1 MVPPVGPAG
10 GEQGRHADQ
19 QPDADPTLR
28 RAVPAAMSPH
38 GHARSAG
45 EHRRDR
51 AQRDA
56 GEHRRR
62 GGDARRGQRAGRRPP
77 TEEPSL
83 DLQLAP
89 ATAKPAPSLRP
100 PLPTAMRLGTTA
112 VRQVAAKP
120 TPRRALQRS
129 PDDRDAL
136 LGTEVV
142 AELGKP
148 TVDHRG
154 DVEEVGALVAA
165 DEQGLTQGEVRA
177 EAEADQGGREQ
188 QENRGEPRPTA
199 APRRP
204 VSGGGSLE
212 YQASVTGRCHPD
224 AMPGN
229 PEPAGQAERKAST
242 IAARHAR
249 RLGLW
254 WSSGD
259 RPRRT
264 TIRSRGGHSISD

>member
-1 MVPPVGPAG
+1 MPTSSPTPIPRCAVPCLRRCRHTDTHAAPASIAAIGPSEMRVSIAAEAATHAAASVLGVGP
-10 GEQGRHADQ
+10 
-19 QPDADPTLR
+19 
-28 RAVPAAMSPH
+28 
-38 GHARSAG
+38 
-45 EHRRDR
+45 
-51 AQRDA
+51 
-56 GEHRRR
+56 RRR
-62 GGDARRGQRAGRRPP
+62 SRAS
-77 TEEPSL
+77 TY
-83 DLQLAP
+83 QLAP

-229 PEPAGQAERKAST
+229 PEPAGQGERKAST

>member
-1 MVPPVGPAG
+1 MPTSSPTPIPRCTVPCPRRCRHTDTHAAPASIAAIGPSEMRVSIAAEAATHAAASVLGVGP
-10 GEQGRHADQ
+10 
-19 QPDADPTLR
+19 
-28 RAVPAAMSPH
+28 
-38 GHARSAG
+38 
-45 EHRRDR
+45 
-51 AQRDA
+51 
-56 GEHRRR
+56 RRR
-62 GGDARRGQRAGRRPP
+62 SRAS
-77 TEEPSL
+77 TY
-83 DLQLAP
+83 QLAP
-89 ATAKPAPSLRP
+89 AT
-100 PLPTAMRLGTTA
+100 
-112 VRQVAAKP
+112 AKP
-120 TPRRALQRS
+120 TPRRALQRW

-136 LGTEVV
+136 LGTEVD

-264 TIRSRGGHSISD
+264 TIRSRGGHSISDWPWYPLAQNVPRSSPTLH